1 MKKLLKTSLLA
12 SAVVLAVGCQ
22 GEEPGT
28 PENAVATQLT
38 LETQEQ
44 KAAYAIG
51 ASVSRYV
58 ASTLEQQQ
66 ALGISLDKEL
76 ILAGMEAGLNDKSQ
90 LSDEEIQKT
99 LQEYDAKLN
108 ELAKAKQ
115 ETDNAKHKQEG
126 ASFLEENGQREG
138 VITTD
143 SGLQYEVLEAAE
155 GAKPKADDVVKVHY
169 KGTLID
175 GTQFD
180 SSYDRGKPAVFPLN
194 RVIPGWTEGV
204 QLMPVGSKYKFYIPY
219 ELAYG
224 EQGAGNIPPFS
235 TLIFEVEL
243 LDIEQPAQK
252 ETATEE
258 SAEADA
264 GE

>member
-12 SAVVLAVGCQ
+12 ISVMLAVGCN
-22 GEEPGT
+22 GEQAGT
-28 PENAVATQLT
+28 TDQAAARPLT

-58 ASTLEQQQ
+58 ASTLDQQQ
-66 ALGISLDKEL
+66 ALGISLDSSV
-76 ILAGMEAGLNDKSQ
+76 ILAGMQDGLQNQSQ
-90 LSDEEIQKT
+90 LSDEEIQQI
-99 LQEYDAKLN
+99 LREYDTRLN
-108 ELAKAKQ
+108 QLAKAKQ
-115 ETDNAKHKQEG
+115 EKDNAKYQQEG
-126 ASFLEENGQREG
+126 ADFLKQNGQREG

-143 SGLQYEVLEAAE
+143 SGLQYEVMQTAE
-155 GAKPKADDVVKVHY
+155 GPKPAADDVVKVHY

-180 SSYDRGKPAVFPLN
+180 SSYDRGQPAVFPLN

-204 QLMPVGSKYKFYIPY
+204 QLMPVGSKYKFYIPH

-224 EQGAGNIPPFS
+224 EQGAGNIPPYS
-235 TLIFEVEL
+235 TLVFEVEL
-243 LDIEQPAQK
+243 LGIEPPAEQL
-252 ETATEE
+252 
-258 SAEADA
+258 AEDEA
-264 GE
+264 GGAE

>member
-12 SAVVLAVGCQ
+12 AAVVLAVGCQ

-28 PENAVATQLT
+28 PENTAAQQT
-38 LETQEQ
+38 LDTQEQ

-66 ALGISLDKEL
+66 ALGISLDKAL
-76 ILAGMEAGLNDKSQ
+76 ILAGMEAGLNNQSQ
-90 LSDEEIQKT
+90 LSDEEIQQT
-99 LQEYDAKLN
+99 LKEYDTKLN
-108 ELAKAKQ
+108 QLAKAKQ
-115 ETDNAKHKQEG
+115 ETDNTKHQQEG
-126 ASFLEENGQREG
+126 AGFLEENGQREG

-143 SGLQYEVLEAAE
+143 SGLQYEVLESAE

-180 SSYDRGKPAVFPLN
+180 SSYDRGQPAVFPLN

-224 EQGAGNIPPFS
+224 EQGAGNIPPYS

-243 LDIEQPAQK
+243 LDIEKPAEEK
-252 ETATEE
+252 VATEAT
-258 SAEADA
+258 SGEADA
-264 GE
+264 VE